1 MPCNHNCN
9 QGRTCDCVPTTK
21 TELKNNPLTEAEITE
36 IWMMIAMVH
45 GGTAVEFVR
54 EVEKRHNI
62 GA

>member
-1 MPCNHNCN
+1 M
-9 QGRTCDCVPTTK
+9 T
-21 TELKNNPLTEAEITE
+21 
-36 IWMMIAMVH
+36 IAMVH

>member
-1 MPCNHNCN
+1 MPCNHKDLNSEILRN
-9 QGRTCDCVPTTK
+9 RM
-21 TELKNNPLTEAEITE
+21 PLTEAEITE